1 ASALS
6 GRPRRSSTFDRAA
19 GGTSSV
25 ASAALSLQP
34 QPSRGDDDRLTHEV
48 DALAPQRTTISAPRG
63 DAWYARISGF
73 PVRRAQYGVSAQCAR
88 TGDRIFVDANPG
100 SDALFGR
107 RITTSWTSLRPVER
121 DRARWCRNDGGLF
134 DPTKAD

>member
-73 PVRRAQYGVSAQCAR
+73 PVRRAQYGVSAQCPAPV
-88 TGDRIFVDANPG
+88 TGSSSMPTQGATPC
-100 SDALFGR
+100 L
-107 RITTSWTSLRPVER
+107 
-121 DRARWCRNDGGLF
+121 GGAS
-134 DPTKAD
+134 PRHGPR